1 MAVTIPMSDNSN
13 NGNWQRW
20 LPGELTQW
28 ETLQAKLESLDDE
41 QEPSEQER
49 LQEQARILDELKEQA
64 RQTGHEQGFAEGL
77 SRGYEQGVEE
87 GRQAGFEQGLQEVRE
102 QQQAIIGQ
110 WEALLTDFNH
120 SLDGLDTVIASRLM
134 QLSLTAAQHILGQ
147 PAVCD
152 GTALLNQI
160 REFIQQEPLL
170 SGKPQL
176 RVHPQNIPLVEQQ
189 LGEILKLHGWRLIAD
204 NKLHPGGCKVST
216 DDGDL
221 DASLAT
227 RWHEMCRLAVSGEL

>member
-1 MAVTIPMSDNSN
+1 MSDNSN
-13 NGNWQRW
+13 NGNWQLW

-28 ETLQAKLESLDDE
+28 ETLQAKLEQVKLESLDD
-41 QEPSEQER
+41 EQER

-64 RQTGHEQGFAEGL
+64 RQTGYEQGFSEGQ

-87 GRQAGFEQGLQEVRE
+87 GRQAGFEQGLQESRE
-102 QQQAIIGQ
+102 QQQAVTGQ
-110 WEALLTDFNH
+110 WKALLTDFNH

-204 NKLHPGGCKVST
+204 NKLHPGGCKVSA

-227 RWHEMCRLAVSGEL
+227 RWHEMCRLAVSGEM

>member
-1 MAVTIPMSDNSN
+1 MSDNSN

>member
-1 MAVTIPMSDNSN
+1 MSDNSN
-13 NGNWQRW
+13 NGNWQLW

-28 ETLQAKLESLDDE
+28 ETLQAKLEQVKLESLDD
-41 QEPSEQER
+41 EQER

-64 RQTGHEQGFAEGL
+64 RQTGHEQGFTEGQ
-77 SRGYEQGVEE
+77 SRGYEQGIEE
-87 GRQAGFEQGLQEVRE
+87 GRQAGFEQGLQEARE

-110 WEALLTDFNH
+110 WKVLLIDFNH

-204 NKLHPGGCKVST
+204 NQLHPGGCKVSA

>member
-1 MAVTIPMSDNSN
+1 MSDNSN

-110 WEALLTDFNH
+110 WEALLTDFKH